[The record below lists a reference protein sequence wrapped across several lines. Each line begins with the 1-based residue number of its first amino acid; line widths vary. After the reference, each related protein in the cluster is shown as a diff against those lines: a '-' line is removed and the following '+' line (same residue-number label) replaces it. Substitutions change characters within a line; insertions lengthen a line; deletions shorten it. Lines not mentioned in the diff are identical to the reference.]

1 MPRSNIKRSYLLN
14 EIAGKVGAIYMI
26 EQGPGFLRDWVLGW
40 EGWIPTDQIADWRI
54 GERDFDEI
62 TRKEAKELAKSLGV
76 GKYIQ

>member
-40 EGWIPTDQIADWRI
+40 EGWIPTDQIWDWRI

-62 TRKEAKELAKSLGV
+62 TRKEAKELARSLGV